1 MNDFMQQFAEL
12 IDQIMGIPE
21 ESLNSQTIQIMK
33 DVVATGFSEAQRT
46 AAVNNL
52 IKEFSNQ
59 GLTRGQARNAIDN
72 VKENIAGIKE
82 DLAPSAAKLEILEAL
97 FEPIES
103 TLERAFE
110 IYHTHDI
117 VLPMT
122 LDEGA
127 MQPTYAHGTDAAA
140 DLYAKEDI
148 TLAPHSLSNRISTG
162 VHIAL
167 PERWMAMIFPRSSIG
182 MKTGLRLSNSAGI
195 IDQAYHG
202 DLTVLYDNLSDS
214 EYTIHA
220 GDRIAQLLVLPSYNF
235 KAEIVET
242 LPESERNEE
251 GLGSTGV

>member
-1 MNDFMQQFAEL
+1 MDDIIQSFMGLINEIMNLPD
-12 IDQIMGIPE
+12 
-21 ESLNSQTIQIMK
+21 ESLNTETIQMMK
-33 DVVATGFSEAQRT
+33 DALTAGFNKSQQT
-46 AAVNNL
+46 STINGL
-52 IKEFSNQ
+52 IKEFSNA

-72 VKENIAGIKE
+72 VKENILAIKE
-82 DLAPSAAKLEILEAL
+82 ELQPSAAKLEILEAL

-110 IYHTHDI
+110 KYHTHDI

-202 DLTVLYDNLSDS
+202 DLTILYDNLSDS
-214 EYTIHA
+214 EYIIHA
-220 GDRIAQLLVLPSYNF
+220 GDRIAQLLILPSYNF
-235 KAEIVET
+235 KAEIVNI